1 MKKHKG
7 VKEGWTGMDF
17 SKSRHFEKMKDSS
30 SRHRITSDQRKEI
43 KRGQLN
49 SLKKGSGGDSVK
61 ELQGALGITVD
72 GRFGPLTENAVKK
85 YQSANG
91 LVPDGIVGEK
101 MLAKIMGKE
110 VTQESVESH
119 YLWIFDN
126 GHGGIIDGVYQTAGK
141 RSPEWDDG
149 TQLFEGEF
157 NRSIV
162 NRLVEMCKENNIECV
177 NLVDTQEDISLRKR
191 TDAANDI
198 YREENQGDGKTC
210 IYVSV
215 HANGFSQ
222 ESAHGWGVYTSV
234 GESKS
239 DKIAQV
245 LHEKA
250 KVEFPDHKM
259 RKDTR
264 DGDADKEANFWVL
277 RKTVMPA
284 ILSEN
289 FFMTNKKECDLLLS
303 EEGRDRIAKIHFQ
316 MIQEIESSKIV

>member
-1 MKKHKG
+1 MKQGMIKCPNCNQLFDTT
-7 VKEGWTGMDF
+7 VKPVEP
-17 SKSRHFEKMKDSS
+17 KQDS
-30 SRHRITSDQRKEI
+30 
-43 KRGQLN
+43 N
-49 SLKKGSGGDSVK
+49 
-61 ELQGALGITVD
+61 
-72 GRFGPLTENAVKK
+72 
-85 YQSANG
+85 
-91 LVPDGIVGEK
+91 
-101 MLAKIMGKE
+101 
-110 VTQESVESH
+110 

-126 GHGGIIDGVYQTAGK
+126 GHGGMIDGVYQTAGK
-141 RSPEWDDG
+141 RSPEWEDG

-162 NRLVEMCKENNIECV
+162 NRLVKLCKENNIDYV

-198 YREENQGDGKTC
+198 HREQLQSDGKPC

-222 ESAHGWGVYTSV
+222 ESAHGWGVYTSI

-245 LHEKA
+245 LFEKA
-250 KVEFPDHKM
+250 EVEFPDHKM

-277 RKTVMPA
+277 RKTSMPA

-289 FFMTNKKECDLLLS
+289 FFMTNREESRLLLS
-303 EEGRDRIAKIHFQ
+303 EEGRDRIAKIHFE
-316 MIQEIESSKIV
+316 MIQEIESSEIV